1 MGSQQDE
8 SQKGLTESKKA
19 ALTRTIM
26 HMFMRANIIE
36 ACMMRLLELVHAHLR
51 ALDPTEDKLKATA
64 ELLELD
70 PDEVDVNEC
79 GRCLTGPEGAEDYL

>member
-1 MGSQQDE
+1 
-8 SQKGLTESKKA
+8 
-19 ALTRTIM
+19 
-26 HMFMRANIIE
+26 
-36 ACMMRLLELVHAHLR
+36 MMRLLELVHAHLR